1 MTASHRMGR
10 YFAAAALVCAGA
22 LVMACST
29 GGQGSGATASPGAGS
44 AGKSSASTS
53 TSSRDA
59 LTGEEMLNT
68 AATNVYDALHTLRPE
83 MLTGHG
89 LGAPD
94 VYIRDL
100 REPKGVERLRE
111 IPVAQVQ
118 QVQYVK
124 PENARNLSGQ
134 QSQGGALVVTMR

>member
-1 MTASHRMGR
+1 MTASHRMER
-10 YFAAAALVCAGA
+10 RIARMALACAGA
-22 LVMACST
+22 LAMACAS
-29 GGQGSGATASPGAGS
+29 GAKGSGAAASATSGDS
-44 AGKSSASTS
+44 VSSS

-59 LTGEEMLNT
+59 LTGDELMNT
-68 AATNVYDALHTLRPE
+68 PASNAYDAIHTLRPE

-111 IPVAQVQ
+111 IPLSQVQ
-118 QVQYVK
+118 RVQYLK
-124 PENARNLSGQ
+124 PEDARSLSGQ
-134 QSQGGALVVTMR
+134 QSQGGALVVTLR

>member
-1 MTASHRMGR
+1 MTAPYMMNRR
-10 YFAAAALVCAGA
+10 IAGA
-22 LVMACST
+22 VIVCISALAMACST
-29 GGQGSGATASPGAGS
+29 GGNGGGAATAASPDHTT
-44 AGKSSASTS
+44 SSG

-59 LTGEEMLNT
+59 LTGDDLMNT
-68 AATNVYDALHTLRPE
+68 AAANVYDAINTLRPE

-111 IPVAQVQ
+111 IPLSQVQ
-118 QVQYVK
+118 AVQYVK
-124 PENARNLSGQ
+124 PEDAHSLSGQ
-134 QSQGGALVVTMR
+134 QSQGGALLVTMR

>member
-1 MTASHRMGR
+1 MERRIARM
-10 YFAAAALVCAGA
+10 ALACAGA
-22 LVMACST
+22 LMMACAT
-29 GGQGSGATASPGAGS
+29 GGTGSSAGASATSDSTAGS
-44 AGKSSASTS
+44 N

-59 LTGEEMLNT
+59 LTGDELMNT
-68 AATNVYDALHTLRPE
+68 PASNAYDAIHTLRPE

-111 IPVAQVQ
+111 IPLSQVQ
-118 QVQYVK
+118 RVQYLK
-124 PENARNLSGQ
+124 PEDARSLSGQ
-134 QSQGGALVVTMR
+134 QSQGGALVVTLR

>member
-1 MTASHRMGR
+1 MTAPYMKNRR
-10 YFAAAALVCAGA
+10 VAATVIACITALA
-22 LVMACST
+22 MACST
-29 GGQGSGATASPGAGS
+29 GGNGKGAAAAAAPDHTTSSG
-44 AGKSSASTS
+44 

-59 LTGEEMLNT
+59 LTGEDLMNT
-68 AATNVYDALHTLRPE
+68 AAANVYDAINTLRPE

-111 IPVAQVQ
+111 IPLSQVQ
-118 QVQYVK
+118 AVQYVK
-124 PENARNLSGQ
+124 PEDALSLSGQ
-134 QSQGGALVVTMR
+134 QSQGGALLVTMR

>member
-1 MTASHRMGR
+1 MTAPQRFGR
-10 YFAAAALVCAGA
+10 RVVVTAIACISA
-22 LVMACST
+22 LVMACAT
-29 GGQGSGATASPGAGS
+29 GGKGSGAD
-44 AGKSSASTS
+44 SSATS
-53 TSSRDA
+53 EKSMSSGTSSRDA
-59 LTGEEMLNT
+59 LTADDLMNT
-68 AATNVYDALHTLRPE
+68 AAANVYDAIHTLRPE

-111 IPVAQVQ
+111 IPLAQVQ

-124 PENARNLSGQ
+124 PEDARSLSGQ
-134 QSQGGALVVTMR
+134 QSQGGALLVTLR

>member
-1 MTASHRMGR
+1 MKNRRVAATVIACITAL
-10 YFAAAALVCAGA
+10 A
-22 LVMACST
+22 MACST
-29 GGQGSGATASPGAGS
+29 GGNGKGAAAAAAPDHTTSSG
-44 AGKSSASTS
+44 

-59 LTGEEMLNT
+59 LTGEDLMNT
-68 AATNVYDALHTLRPE
+68 AAANVYDAINTLRPE

-111 IPVAQVQ
+111 IPLSQVQ
-118 QVQYVK
+118 AVQYVK
-124 PENARNLSGQ
+124 PEDARSLSGQ
-134 QSQGGALVVTMR
+134 QSQGGALLVTMR